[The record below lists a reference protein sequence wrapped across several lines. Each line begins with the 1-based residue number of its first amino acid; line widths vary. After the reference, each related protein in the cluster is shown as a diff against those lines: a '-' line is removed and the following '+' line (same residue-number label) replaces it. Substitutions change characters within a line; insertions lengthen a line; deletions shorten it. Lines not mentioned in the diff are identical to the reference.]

1 MRWRKGKRER
11 EKNIERDR
19 ERNREGEIDRERDG
33 DIKRERERERDGE
46 IKSVSM
52 WMREE
57 KGGGIR
63 FLEY

>member
-1 MRWRKGKRER
+1 MENEKKKERVRKKYV
-11 EKNIERDR
+11 ERDR
-19 ERNREGEIDRERDG
+19 ERNREG
-33 DIKRERERERDGE
+33 ERERDGE